1 MNGLDSL
8 WNLQFPLTRKW
19 TAKHVQVC
27 MVKKTWTC
35 PLPYR
40 ANFCLSEAAVRG
52 LILSGYPKYT
62 KKKIGHL
69 LCHHK
74 CCIFSLDASHGG
86 LLSFPELMESN
97 SFHVG
102 QILEVLLR
110 DGSDLEGEGS
120 EEECLKFKKVIWT
133 VFIMSFRR
141 KAVS

>member
-1 MNGLDSL
+1 MN
-8 WNLQFPLTRKW
+8 
-19 TAKHVQVC
+19 
-27 MVKKTWTC
+27 KKTCTC
-35 PLPYR
+35 PFPYR
-40 ANFCLSEAAVRG
+40 ANFCLSEAAIRG
-52 LILSGYPKYT
+52 LILSGYPEYT
-62 KKKIGHL
+62 KKKIGHV

-74 CCIFSLDASHGG
+74 CWIFSLVSSHGG
-86 LLSFPELMESN
+86 LVSFPKLMESN

-110 DGSDLEGEGS
+110 DGSDLEDEGS